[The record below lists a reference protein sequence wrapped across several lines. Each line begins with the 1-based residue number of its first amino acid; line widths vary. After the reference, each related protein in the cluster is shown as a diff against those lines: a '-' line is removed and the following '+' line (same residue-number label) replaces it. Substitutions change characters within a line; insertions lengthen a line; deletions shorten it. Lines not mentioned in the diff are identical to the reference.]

1 MEIKNKL
8 QQGFASIIGT
18 ALETKSFINSDTF
31 LKGKNDLDNVFF
43 SIEKIIDELKW
54 CKDIIN
60 KPQIKRGKEMT
71 EQLDNET
78 ITEDLPKILFFD
90 TETSGFIKK
99 ALAAD
104 DPEQAWTVQIGAL
117 LTDTEGKEIDKLNV
131 IIKANGREMNYHAEQ
146 IHGISIEKADNEGIE
161 EVDAAEQFG
170 LLLQQ
175 ASLVVGHNFDFDW
188 KYAQHLLERNM
199 DDLSDE
205 ARSAFYLDVPNQ
217 CTMKDKKIVKFCALK
232 NKIGRVKV
240 PKLIELH
247 EILFEEPFEGAHD
260 AFADIT
266 ATKNCYFELVKRG
279 IIESKLVDE
288 KI

>member
-1 MEIKNKL
+1 
-8 QQGFASIIGT
+8 
-18 ALETKSFINSDTF
+18 
-31 LKGKNDLDNVFF
+31 
-43 SIEKIIDELKW
+43 
-54 CKDIIN
+54 
-60 KPQIKRGKEMT
+60 MT

-78 ITEDLPKILFFD
+78 ITEDLQKILFFD

-131 IIKANGREMNYHAEQ
+131 IIKANGREMNYHAEK
-146 IHGISIEKADNEGIE
+146 IHGISVEKADSEGIE

-170 LLLQQ
+170 LLLRQ

-199 DDLSDE
+199 DELSDE
-205 ARSAFYLDVPNQ
+205 ARSAFYLDLPNQ
-217 CTMKDKKIVKFCALK
+217 CTVKDKKVVKFCGLK
-232 NKIGRVKV
+232 NKLGRAKW

-247 EILFEEPFEGAHD
+247 EILFNESFDGAHD

-266 ATKNCYFELVKRG
+266 ATKNCYFELIKRG